1 MAITGHT
8 SNDGYF
14 DKNLVKGLNMA
25 NSLKDYFTKN
35 KNINIDIKTYSRGE
49 AEPIANKYTEK
60 GKLLNQRIEI
70 KIN

>member
-1 MAITGHT
+1 M
-8 SNDGYF
+8 
-14 DKNLVKGLNMA
+14 KGLNMA